1 MPLPKY
7 LYAHNIYI
15 FYYFFIFFYYIFLI
29 YAPTFLRTY
38 PSQSPTP
45 LSNIASV
52 NIRPNQRVWLSHPTL
67 MCLFYIGV
75 SMPDWYRD
83 TCPTHRTYPS
93 QSPIIQ
99 WSSKHSF
106 ISLSSG
112 FVLIIKHSLSEWFC
126 LLWASH
132 TGYFG
137 FLRPTLHIDW
147 YSRIIGI
154 FSE

>member
-1 MPLPKY
+1 MPTTFIFFIIFLFFFIIFFWYMPLPSS
-7 LYAHNIYI
+7 AHIRHNLLLHWAILRP
-15 FYYFFIFFYYIFLI
+15 LI
-29 YAPTFLRTY
+29 YAPTNAY
-38 PSQSPTP
+38 GYHIQPCG
-45 LSNIASV
+45 V
-52 NIRPNQRVWLSHPTL
+52 M